1 MNNSGMKKEIE
12 GLLRK
17 TVIAA
22 VIASTAYIVLFIYF
36 DRAIDLWIYNNF
48 SNTWLP
54 QVGSYIS
61 YLADGSFI
69 RLGIA
74 ICFIMVLISDY
85 RLQKRRSRVL
95 LYICVCVAIAI
106 IIGDGLKYLLG
117 RHRPVMLFD
126 HNLYGLHFFSSEW
139 TLNSSPSGHTIR
151 AFSFLTALSMLY
163 RRFTVVFIFI
173 ALLIGASRV
182 AVTAHYPSDV
192 LFGAFIGIFTAVWTY
207 QYFFNREND
216 FMK

>member
-1 MNNSGMKKEIE
+1 MTDSEARTEIK

-17 TVIAA
+17 TAISAA
-22 VIASTAYIVLFIYF
+22 IASVAYLVLFIFF
-36 DRAIDLWIYNNF
+36 DKAIDLWIHDNF

-54 QVGSYIS
+54 HVGSYIS
-61 YLADGSFI
+61 YLADGSFV

-74 ICFIMVLISDY
+74 LCFIVVIISDY
-85 RLQKRRSRVL
+85 RLQKRRTKMV

-106 IIGDGLKYLLG
+106 IIGDGLKYLFG

-126 HNLYGLHFFSSEW
+126 HNLYGLEFFSSEW
-139 TLNSSPSGHTIR
+139 ALNSSPSGHTIR
-151 AFSFLTALSMLY
+151 AFSLLTALSMLY

-207 QYFFNREND
+207 QYFFAQD
-216 FMK
+216 KTP